1 LIIENYLTKA
11 LITSPTL
18 KISPQSIEGVK
29 ANKFMAVDPTT
40 GTEAVSAAASFFG
53 SDVAAKSIAAAIAI
67 GVGAIGPALGIGK
80 LASKA
85 MEAIGRNPEAAP
97 KIQTAMILAIAF
109 TEAIAIY
116 ALVVALIIKF
126 V

>member
-1 LIIENYLTKA
+1 MELDA
-11 LITSPTL
+11 
-18 KISPQSIEGVK
+18 VK
-29 ANKFMAVDPTT
+29 
-40 GTEAVSAAASFFG
+40 SL
-53 SDVAAKSIAAAIAI
+53 AAAIAI
-67 GVGAIGPALGIGK
+67 ALGAIGPGLGIGI
-80 LASKA
+80 LAGKA
-85 MEAIGRNPEAAP
+85 MEAIGRNPEATP